1 MMAAVQLGPVIPHLV
16 RLVSRAEG
24 MSDAQLLQVF
34 ARDND
39 QVAFTAIVE
48 RHGRLVLSVCRHVLG
63 HVQDA
68 EDAFQATFLVLARK
82 APSILKQS
90 SLASWLHGVAYR
102 MCIKAKRGAA
112 RRRAHEKNAGTPS
125 AAETT
130 DELTWREAQAIL
142 DEEITRLPDKYRAPL
157 VLCCLDGRSRIDAA
171 EQLGIKE
178 GTLSSRLAAARK
190 RLQERLA
197 LRGVT
202 LATVLAAASL
212 TTTTVS
218 AALAQQTVQAAA
230 GFAAGQAVA
239 SLVPAQVLW
248 LARGALNAMIM
259 TKVKTCSALVLGL
272 ALLTAGSGS
281 ALYYSVGL
289 VQTSAAADDGG
300 GEEVAGGD
308 RATGF
313 FRDVTDESG
322 IHFTYRNG
330 EEAGQYTILESLG
343 GGVAV
348 IDYDGD
354 GLLDIFVT
362 GGGYFGGMDK
372 TQIRGHGCK
381 LYRNLGNGTFQDV
394 TEAAGLDE
402 RRFYTHGAAVVDY
415 DCDGWPDLLVTG
427 WGRVILYHNESD
439 GKGGRKFV
447 DVTEKAGLP
456 TGLWTTS
463 AAFADLDGDGFPDL
477 FVCQYVDW
485 SFANHP
491 TCNYDGKGQRDICP
505 PKSFK
510 GLPPKLFHNNGDGT
524 FTDVSKEAGLKS
536 GGQDECKGMGV
547 VIADFDGDGKPDIF
561 VANDTVDHA
570 LYHNRSTRG
579 KLLFVDMALQAG
591 VARDALGAPNG
602 GKGIAI
608 GDINSSGR
616 PSLLVTNYENEMH
629 ALYFNENRGGTFCFT
644 YGSPKAGLA
653 RIGQR
658 YVGWGTAFVDCD
670 NDGDLD
676 LFIANG
682 HVLKH
687 PTGQAQRKQRPVLL
701 RNLGNGR
708 FEDVTKQAGVYFQK
722 DHNAR
727 GVAVIDFDNDGRADL
742 IISHLNEPVVILRN
756 QTVEKDHHWIGFE
769 LVGKNRRDVVGAKI
783 TLQTES
789 REQTSFAKSG
799 GSYAS
804 SSDPRHLFGLGKTEK
819 VKHITVTWPGGQ
831 KQHWDGLAIDRY
843 WRLIEGEGAEEA
855 RPRK

>member
-1 MMAAVQLGPVIPHLV
+1 MAAAQLGPVIPHLV
-16 RLVSRAEG
+16 RLVSRNAEG

-82 APSILKQS
+82 APSIEKQS
-90 SLASWLHGVAYR
+90 SLASWLYGVAYR

-112 RRRAHEKNAGTPS
+112 RRRAHEKNAGTP
-125 AAETT
+125 AATETP

-142 DEEITRLPDKYRAPL
+142 DEEINRLPDKYRAPL
-157 VLCCLDGRSRIDAA
+157 VLCCLDGRSRMEAA
-171 EQLGIKE
+171 EQLGVKE

-190 RLQERLA
+190 RLQDRLA

-212 TTTTVS
+212 TTTAVS

-239 SLVPAQVLW
+239 GLVPAPALL
-248 LARGALNAMIM
+248 LAQGALKAMIL
-259 TKVKTCSALVLGL
+259 TKVKTCAALVLGL
-272 ALLTAGSGS
+272 ALLTAGGGT
-281 ALYYSVGL
+281 AIHYGMGL
-289 VQTSAAADDGG
+289 VQTAAAGAID
-300 GEEVAGGD
+300 GEEVA
-308 RATGF
+308 ASAEPQTGF
-313 FRDVTDESG
+313 FRDVTEESG
-322 IHFTYRNG
+322 IRFTYRNG
-330 EEAGQYTILESLG
+330 EEANQCTILESLG

-348 IDYDGD
+348 LDYDGD
-354 GLLDIFVT
+354 GLLDIFIT
-362 GGGYFGGMDK
+362 GGGYFGGPDK
-372 TQIRGHGCK
+372 TQIRGHECK

-394 TEAAGLDE
+394 TAAVGLDE
-402 RRFYTHGAAVVDY
+402 RRFYTHGGAVVDY

-491 TCNYDGKGQRDICP
+491 TCDYGGKGPRDICP
-505 PKSFK
+505 PKAFR
-510 GLPPKLFHNNGDGT
+510 GLPPKLFRNNGDGT
-524 FTDVSKEAGLKS
+524 FTDVSKEAGLNS
-536 GGQDECKGMGV
+536 WGKGLGV
-547 VIADFDGDGKPDIF
+547 VIADLDDDGKPDIF
-561 VANDTVDHA
+561 VANDTVDHS
-570 LYHNRSTRG
+570 LYRNRSTRG
-579 KLLFVDMALQAG
+579 KLLFVDMAVQAG
-591 VARDALGAPNG
+591 VARDALGATNG

-608 GDINSSGR
+608 GDVNSSGR

-629 ALYFNENRGGTFCFT
+629 ALYVNGGQLIFRFDTPRS
-644 YGSPKAGLA
+644 GIAK
-653 RIGQR
+653 IGQA
-658 YVGWGTAFVDCD
+658 YVGWGTAFVDVD
-670 NDGDLD
+670 NDGWLD

-687 PTGQAQRKQRPVLL
+687 PWGKAKRRQRPVLL
-701 RNLGNGR
+701 RNVGNGR
-708 FEDVTKQAGVYFQK
+708 FEDITSQAGIYFQAE
-722 DHNAR
+722 HNAR
-727 GVAVIDFDNDGRADL
+727 GVAVVDFNNDGRVDL
-742 IISHLNEPVVILRN
+742 IISHVNEPVVILRN

-783 TLQTES
+783 TLQTEA

-804 SSDPRHLFGLGKTEK
+804 SSDHRHLFGLGKTEK
-819 VKHITVTWPGGQ
+819 IKHITVAWPGGQ
-831 KQHWDGLAIDRY
+831 KQHWDGLAVDRY
-843 WRLIEGEGAEEA
+843 WRLIEGEGAEES